1 MRALPWT
8 EREAQAAAIAAGE
21 RQAPGSAPAI
31 GLKVP
36 AQRRANP
43 LILTLTLALTLTLT
57 LTLTPNPNPSPNPH
71 QACQ

>member
-21 RQAPGSAPAI
+21 RQAPGSAPAM

-36 AQRRANP
+36 AQRRTNHLT
-43 LILTLTLALTLTLT
+43 LILTPALTLTLT
-57 LTLTPNPNPSPNPH
+57 LTLTLALTLTPTP
-71 QACQ
+71 